1 MFLSVCVEGRI
12 TPVQYHFGVVVTGFV
27 SAEICWSGSE
37 LLVAPLDATC
47 ICVVCLFLAREQISF
62 NFRY

>member
-1 MFLSVCVEGRI
+1 MSLSICVEGPI
-12 TPVQYHFGVVVTGFV
+12 TLVQHRLGVVVKGLV

-47 ICVVCLFLAREQISF
+47 VSIVCLFLARE
-62 NFRY
+62 